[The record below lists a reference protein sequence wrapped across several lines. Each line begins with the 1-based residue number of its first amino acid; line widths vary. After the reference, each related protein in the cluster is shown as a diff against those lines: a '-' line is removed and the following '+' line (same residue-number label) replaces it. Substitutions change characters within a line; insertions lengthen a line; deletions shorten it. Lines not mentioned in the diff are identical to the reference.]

1 MIESERLER
10 EYRRLVALYPRAF
23 RRESEEEIVGVLMAT
38 AREGQRRVGVAES
51 ADLIRGAVRMH
62 RGPRLPRALLTA
74 VRLTYVG
81 AAAELGVLIV
91 LLVAAAS
98 LASVSIRRYPDFSAA
113 QWQAVLL
120 GHLPVVAAGGPV
132 LLALWAWMA
141 CANARGNHAGRI
153 AFWVVWGIIKAGIA
167 AVGLASFDVYGIGGV
182 LAAAV
187 LLVVHVGAMAVIF
200 YPSKDPLPYRPHRQ
214 LDPAQR

>member
-1 MIESERLER
+1 MTESQRLER
-10 EYRRLVALYPRAF
+10 GYRRIVALYPRSF

-38 AREGQRRVGVAES
+38 AQEGQRRVGPAES
-51 ADLIRGAVRMH
+51 ADLIKGAVRMH
-62 RGPRLPRALLTA
+62 RGPRLPRGLLTA

-91 LLVAAAS
+91 LLVTAAS
-98 LASVSIRRYPDFSAA
+98 LSSASIRRYPDFSAA

-120 GHLPVVAAGGPV
+120 GHLPMVAAGGPV
-132 LLALWAWMA
+132 LLALWVWMA
-141 CANARGNHAGRI
+141 CANARGNRAGRV
-153 AFWVVWGIIKAGIA
+153 AFWTVWGIIKVGIVA
-167 AVGLASFDVYGIGGV
+167 AGLASFDVYGIGGV

-187 LLVVHVGAMAVIF
+187 LFVVHVGAMAVIF
-200 YPSKDPLPYRPHRQ
+200 YPSKDALPYRPHRQ